1 MFRPASLFIGLRYT
15 RAKNRNQFISL
26 ISLIS
31 VLGIALGITVL
42 ITVLSVVN
50 GFDREIKKQIFGMIS
65 PITINS
71 YDGQID
77 DWKEIESAIKLR
89 QDVTAAAPFVSGQ
102 ALLTNSDSTMP
113 AMLIG
118 ILPKQENGISALPEK
133 MTQGNLTQLN
143 AGEFNI
149 VIGKELAK
157 KLNVTVGD
165 YITVATLKGSFSTSN
180 MTPRFKKFNVVGI
193 FRAGGGGLGFDSKMA
208 FINLQDGQQF
218 FSLGSS
224 ISGLHVNVNNIYSA
238 PAISQALQNQLPP
251 SLIAWNWTN
260 QLGDFFENIRTT
272 KTMMFLIFVLIIAVA
287 AFNLICTMVMVVK
300 NKERDIAILRTLG
313 ATPSMILAIFVVQG
327 VCIAFVGTLLGILGG
342 VTLAYNVTAL
352 SNWIQN
358 ALHIELISSNVY
370 FVNYLPSDLQWHDVW
385 LISIV
390 ALILSLIATLYPAWN
405 ASRLELVEAL
415 SSD

>member
-1 MFRPASLFIGLRYT
+1 MFRPASLFIGFRYT
-15 RAKNRNQFISL
+15 RAKSRNQFISL

-31 VLGIALGITVL
+31 ILGIALGITVL

-50 GFDREIKKQIFGMIS
+50 GFDREIKKQIFDMVS

-77 DWKEIESAIKLR
+77 NWHEIESTVKQTPEI
-89 QDVTAAAPFVSGQ
+89 TAAAPFVSGQ
-102 ALLTNSDSTMP
+102 AMLTNSDSTMP

-118 ILPKQENGISALPEK
+118 ILPKQENGISALSEK
-133 MTQGNLTQLN
+133 MIQGNLAQLKS
-143 AGEFNI
+143 GQYNI
-149 VIGKELAK
+149 VIGTGLAK
-157 KLNVTVGD
+157 KLQITIGD
-165 YITVATLKGSFSTSN
+165 SITVATLKGSFSTSN
-180 MTPRFKKFNVVGI
+180 ITPRFKTFNVAGI
-193 FRAGGGGLGFDSKMA
+193 FRAGGGALGFDSKMA
-208 FINLQDGQQF
+208 FINLQDAQQF

-224 ISGLHVNVNNIYSA
+224 VSGLHLNVRDIYSA
-238 PAISQALQNQLPP
+238 PAIAQALQNQLPP
-251 SLIAWNWTN
+251 PLVAWNWTN

-300 NKERDIAILRTLG
+300 NKEADIAILRTLG
-313 ATPSMILAIFVVQG
+313 ATPMMILTIFVVQG
-327 VCIAFVGTLLGILGG
+327 VCIALLGTLLGILGG
-342 VTLAYNVTAL
+342 VTLAHNVTAL

-358 ALHIELISSNVY
+358 ALHMELISSSVY
-370 FVNYLPSDLQWHDVW
+370 FVNYLPSDLQWNDVW

-405 ASRLELVEAL
+405 ASRVEPVEAL